1 MCKICPRRGPLWT
14 NASYCRVETQWDN
27 VNKDLYWLRPFY
39 SILTLIPSAF
49 LLHFLFRLRK
59 RIQVYCVQSLFTT
72 LSVVCSEYLFTSLC
86 PHRWNDLHHCVLL
99 RICHVHMGRSLLS
112 SKLSLQWLLLDAA
125 GHHDNLDGDLC
136 RYHKPCQH
144 RRLILV

>member
-27 VNKDLYWLRPFY
+27 VNKDLYWLRPYY

-72 LSVVCSEYLFTSLC
+72 LSVVCSQFLYTLLC
-86 PHRWNDLHHCVLL
+86 PRRRNDLHHCV
-99 RICHVHMGRSLLS
+99 CSKFVMYTWGVHYFHRSYRFS
-112 SKLSLQWLLLDAA
+112 DYYWTRQVITT
-125 GHHDNLDGDLC
+125 N
-136 RYHKPCQH
+136 
-144 RRLILV
+144 